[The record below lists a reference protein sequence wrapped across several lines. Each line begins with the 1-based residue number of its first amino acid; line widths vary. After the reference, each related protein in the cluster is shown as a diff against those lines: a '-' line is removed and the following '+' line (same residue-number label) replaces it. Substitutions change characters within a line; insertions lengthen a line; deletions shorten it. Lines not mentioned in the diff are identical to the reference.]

1 MSIFTRDKVA
11 FSADKNTYW
20 EYDAGAAVARLVVD
34 GTTVQTLSAS
44 TAISE
49 TEFGYLDGVSTTPT
63 ASKLALHNGSAQLPV
78 RRVVNVHTAATATLA
93 AVDSGSLNVFDR
105 AAGIVI
111 TLPTNAAGLWFDFF
125 VKTSVTAAAY
135 KVITA
140 AGTQFILGQLVS
152 VDTDSTNALAYD
164 QVGDGSTHVAISM
177 NGTTTGGLIYT
188 RYRLVCISATQW
200 LVDGMNFGSGVVATP
215 FATS

>member
-1 MSIFTRDKVA
+1 MSIFTKDRVWL
-11 FSADKNTYW
+11 SADRTSYID
-20 EYDAGAAVARLVVD
+20 YDPGTGTLSFVVN
-34 GTTVQTLSAS
+34 GTTVWSQTSATALSEA
-44 TAISE
+44 E
-49 TEFGYLDGVSTTPT
+49 LGYLDGASTTPT
-63 ASKLALHNGSAQLPV
+63 ASKLALHNASAQLPV
-78 RRVVNVHTAATATLA
+78 RRVVNVHTSATATLT

-152 VDTDSTNALAYD
+152 VDTDSTNALAYN